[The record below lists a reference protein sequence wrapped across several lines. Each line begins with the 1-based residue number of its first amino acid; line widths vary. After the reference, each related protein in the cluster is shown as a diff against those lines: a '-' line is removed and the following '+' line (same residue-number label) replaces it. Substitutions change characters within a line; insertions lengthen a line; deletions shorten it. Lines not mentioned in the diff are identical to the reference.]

1 MKKLLFT
8 VILVIICTIVCF
20 SQQTELRKQS
30 STIKKTNTPSDT
42 FQNIKRIVKQSP
54 EKPQSN
60 DTLLHDNWHKAW
72 KLDKRTG
79 ERYLAAMDTAI
90 YNYQQT
96 TVGDGYSVATGN
108 LGYIGSPI
116 YSKLFF
122 DKSEKDYF
130 LFYDSYKPYNKDPE
144 KRNFY
149 NMRVP
154 YSRLN
159 YQTAGTGEKRE
170 ERFTALMTSN
180 FGKKLNVGLE
190 FDYIN
195 ARGYYAAQS
204 AKHVD
209 WELFGNYLS
218 DRLELHL
225 FASTANIKHYE
236 NGGIVDDGF
245 ITNPDSIKESFKSL
259 DIPVYFKKNWNQIK
273 TYQFLASGR
282 YNLGYRKPLTEKGKK
297 AEFIPVASLTYT
309 TNYKEQYRKYYT
321 IENSSSDTIY
331 TNKYY
336 KELVNDSTRYANFTN
351 TVALS
356 LREGFRKW
364 VKFGLT
370 GFVEHQ
376 YMKYN
381 MLDTVL
387 NKRKAHVEQS
397 FIIGGVLKKQQGE
410 NFRFNF
416 QGDFGVAGHLLG
428 ETRLMGNIITGFRIA
443 GKLTEISAEAYV
455 KNLKPKYLENNY
467 QSKYFWWDNNFGD
480 TRRVY
485 IGGRMSIPFINTIA
499 NVGVENIQN
508 YIYLDDKKTPVQEN
522 EHIQVLSARVMN
534 HLQFG
539 IFNWDNDVVYQASNN
554 QAAIPLPKIAFY
566 SNMYLHTKIA
576 KELDL
581 QFGVDAHFHTLYF
594 APGYEPALNQFYNQ
608 REKQIGNYPIS
619 TIYANMHLKQTRFF
633 VMLYNIAPLVLKPD
647 YFAVPHYPLNPMM
660 LKLGVSVNLHN

>member
-1 MKKLLFT
+1 MKKILFT
-8 VILVIICTIVCF
+8 FVFILACILSGF
-20 SQQTELRKQS
+20 SQQTNELTKADLSVKTDTLQSKQKIEKQS
-30 STIKKTNTPSDT
+30 NKKT
-42 FQNIKRIVKQSP
+42 QS
-54 EKPQSN
+54 S
-60 DTLLHDNWHKAW
+60 DTLLHYNWHTAW
-72 KLDKRTG
+72 QLDKRTG
-79 ERYLAAMDTAI
+79 ERYIAPMDTAI

-122 DKSEKDYF
+122 DQSEKDYF
-130 LFYDSYKPYNKDPE
+130 IFYDTYRPYNKYPE

-154 YSRLN
+154 YSRLS
-159 YQTAGTGEKRE
+159 YQTAGSGERRE

-180 FGKKLNVGLE
+180 FGKKLNVGFE

-209 WELFGNYLS
+209 WELFGNYIS
-218 DRLELHL
+218 DRLEFHL
-225 FASTANIKHYE
+225 FASTANIKHFE

-245 ITNPDSIKESFKSL
+245 ITNPDSIQGSFKTL
-259 DIPVYFKKNWNQIK
+259 DIPVYFKKNWNQLK
-273 TYQFLASGR
+273 TYQVLASGR
-282 YNLGYRKPLTEKGKK
+282 YNLGYRKPATEKDKK
-297 AEFIPVASLTYT
+297 GEFVPVASLTYT
-309 TNYKEQYRKYYT
+309 TNYREQYRKYYST
-321 IENSSSDTIY
+321 EKSPSDTIY
-331 TNKYY
+331 ADKYY
-336 KELVNDSTRYANFTN
+336 SGLLNDSTRYTNFTN

-376 YMKYN
+376 YRRYN
-381 MLDTVL
+381 MLDTL
-387 NKRKAHVEQS
+387 LDNRKTYIEQGI
-397 FIIGGVLKKQQGE
+397 IIGGVLKKQRGE
-410 NFRFNF
+410 NLRFNF
-416 QGDFGVAGHLLG
+416 QGDLGAAGHLLG
-428 ETRLMGNIITGFRIA
+428 ETRLMGNVTTGFRIA
-443 GKLTEISAEAYV
+443 GRLTEISAEAYI

-467 QSKYFWWDNNFGD
+467 QSKYFWWNNNFGD

-485 IGGRMSIPFINTIA
+485 IGGKMTIPFINTMV

-508 YIYLDDKKTPVQEN
+508 YIYLNDKKTPVQESAN
-522 EHIQVLSARVMN
+522 IQVLSARVMN
-534 HLQFG
+534 HLPLG
-539 IFNWDNDVVYQASNN
+539 IFNWDNDVVYQTSSN

-608 REKQIGNYPIS
+608 RKKQIGNYPIS
-619 TIYANMHLKQTRFF
+619 TVYANMHLKQTRFF
-633 VMLYNIAPLVLKPD
+633 VMLYNVAPLIMKPD
-647 YFAVPHYPLNPMM
+647 YFSVPHYPLNPMM
-660 LKLGVSVNLHN
+660 LRLGVSVNLHN